1 MGFYEFSSPYEW
13 SRLAGLKRAAGE
25 AEGGMVD
32 LSVGSPVDAVPQSV
46 QQAVVASLDAPN
58 AHGYPATAGTAE
70 LREAIVQWLRTA
82 RNVDVE
88 TIGVQIVPTVGSK
101 EAVALMASLLH
112 IGPGDVVIQPL
123 VSYPT
128 YEIGTQLAGANV
140 VKVADI
146 ADVDSWR
153 TLPNV
158 KAVWVNSPNN
168 PSGQVLGVEQLRAIV
183 DAAREIGAVVLSDE
197 CYGLLDW
204 REDSSPCIL
213 DSRVCGGSAA
223 GVIMLY
229 SLSKQSNLA
238 GYRAAFLAGDS
249 ALIKPMID
257 YRKQIG
263 QIIPGP
269 MQAAMVAALGD
280 MQSVAEQKERY
291 RRRLQ
296 ALVSAL
302 QEYGYDAHMPQGG
315 LYVWVKVLSGDCWT
329 DLEQLAQIGIIA
341 SPGEFY
347 GEPQYLRFAATAT
360 DDAIDNACARLRAA
374 HTA

>member
-58 AHGYPATAGTAE
+58 AHGYPATAGTVS
-70 LREAIVQWLRTA
+70 LRDAIAQWLRTA

-112 IGPGDVVIQPL
+112 IGLGDVVIQPR

-140 VKVADI
+140 VKVDDI

-168 PSGQVLGVEQLRAIV
+168 PSSQVLEIEQLRAIV

-204 REDSSPCIL
+204 REDSSPCML
-213 DSRVCGGSAA
+213 DSRVCGE
-223 GVIMLY
+223 
-229 SLSKQSNLA
+229 
-238 GYRAAFLAGDS
+238 
-249 ALIKPMID
+249 ALK
-257 YRKQIG
+257 
-263 QIIPGP
+263 
-269 MQAAMVAALGD
+269 AL
-280 MQSVAEQKERY
+280 
-291 RRRLQ
+291 LCCT
-296 ALVSAL
+296 
-302 QEYGYDAHMPQGG
+302 H
-315 LYVWVKVLSGDCWT
+315 
-329 DLEQLAQIGIIA
+329 
-341 SPGEFY
+341 
-347 GEPQYLRFAATAT
+347 
-360 DDAIDNACARLRAA
+360 
-374 HTA
+374 